1 MPPAGLVLRTKCG
14 AFGRVSASHGISA
27 EIPGKACDY
36 RLSIIVFTATRVA
49 VTDCK

>member
-1 MPPAGLVLRTKCG
+1 MILGKEGSEAEEG
-14 AFGRVSASHGISA
+14 ASGGFSASHGISA